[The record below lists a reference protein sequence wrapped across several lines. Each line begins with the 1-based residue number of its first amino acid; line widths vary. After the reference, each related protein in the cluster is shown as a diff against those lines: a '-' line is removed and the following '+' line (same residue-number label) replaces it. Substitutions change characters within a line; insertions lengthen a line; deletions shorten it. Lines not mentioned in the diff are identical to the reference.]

1 MYDVASRLKMA
12 RLKAGMS
19 LQDLANK
26 SNAVTKQAISK
37 YEKSLMKPT
46 METLVQLSSVLN
58 VSVDY
63 FLKENTINLDGIK
76 YRKQSRLTVKMKNI
90 INEKTRDFLERYIE
104 AENILGDFSEFDKKE
119 NFYRIELEEDV
130 ERVAI
135 EVRHKWGLGTRPIYN
150 ILELLEEKGVRVLYI
165 DQEIDHFSGL
175 STWVNDSIPVIV
187 LSKMFID
194 RLRFTALHELAHLIL
209 DIHHFDD
216 NEQER
221 ICNRFAGAMLI
232 PKDELLNELGG
243 IRKKVDFQEL
253 CLIKA
258 EFGIS
263 PQALLYR
270 SRQLG
275 YIPERYFTS
284 QTKFYRMRGMWH
296 KELGTYKG
304 EEKTNRLN
312 QLIYRGIAEE
322 YITSAKAANLLG
334 MTLSQLRDERKN
346 FYEENTH

>member
-1 MYDVASRLKMA
+1 
-12 RLKAGMS
+12 
-19 LQDLANK
+19 
-26 SNAVTKQAISK
+26 
-37 YEKSLMKPT
+37 

-63 FLKENTINLDGIK
+63 FLKENTVNLDGIK
-76 YRKQSRLTVKMKNI
+76 YRKQSRLTVKMKNV

-104 AENILGDFSEFDKKE
+104 TENILGDFSEFNKDGNTYK
-119 NFYRIELEEDV
+119 IEQSDDV
-130 ERVAI
+130 ERVAV
-135 EVRHKWGLGTRPIYN
+135 EVRNKWGLGTRPIYN

-165 DQEIDHFSGL
+165 DQKINHFSGL
-175 STWVNDSIPVIV
+175 STWVNGSIPVIV
-187 LSKMFID
+187 LSEMFID

-243 IRKKVDFQEL
+243 IRKRVDFQEL

-284 QTKFYRMRGMWH
+284 QTKFYRMRGMWS

-334 MTLSQLRDERKN
+334 MTLSQLRDERKK

>member
-19 LQDLANK
+19 LQDLANR

-37 YEKSLMKPT
+37 YEKSLMKPS

-63 FLKENTINLDGIK
+63 FLKENTVNLDGIK
-76 YRKQSRLTVKMKNI
+76 YRKQSRLTVKMKNV

-104 AENILGDFSEFDKKE
+104 TENILGDFSEFNKDGNTYK
-119 NFYRIELEEDV
+119 IEQSDDV
-130 ERVAI
+130 ERVAV
-135 EVRHKWGLGTRPIYN
+135 EVRNKWGLGTRPIYN

-165 DQEIDHFSGL
+165 DQKINHFSGL
-175 STWVNDSIPVIV
+175 STWVNGSIPVIV
-187 LSKMFID
+187 LSEMFID

-243 IRKKVDFQEL
+243 IRKRVDFQEL

-284 QTKFYRMRGMWH
+284 QTKFYRMRGMWS

-334 MTLSQLRDERKN
+334 MTLSQLRDERKK